1 MAPLKEEK
9 IEAEIRNTFNG
20 LAEKEKMNTTS
31 FKNWPKI
38 QWTPYELE
46 PKRRNSGLEGE
57 TTKNRT
63 IGIAIGIAI
72 GIGIGI
78 GIGSRTSIIR
88 NSIIRFSRLLGLF
101 R

>member
-1 MAPLKEEK
+1 MDPLNEKDIEEETKSTFEGLASKEG
-9 IEAEIRNTFNG
+9 RNTT
-20 LAEKEKMNTTS
+20 L

-57 TTKNRT
+57 TTSKRVT

-72 GIGIGI
+72 GISIGIGI
-78 GIGSRTSIIR
+78 GIGVSR
-88 NSIIRFSRLLGLF
+88 
-101 R
+101 